1 MNSNQENVKTIYWV
15 AFCSLFKLIW
25 IELLINSCIG
35 QKKTLKRFVTTWESI
50 FSIFCYFQELSSTFA
65 RLCHL
70 VDETTTEM
78 RENMT
83 HIERTLK
90 QLQEVTSKSKDLRG
104 KASGLESKFQLF
116 DQSYLRDNCEW
127 NNENTPHESFCDWNK
142 TECVIKVQLI

>member
-1 MNSNQENVKTIYWV
+1 
-15 AFCSLFKLIW
+15 
-25 IELLINSCIG
+25 
-35 QKKTLKRFVTTWESI
+35 
-50 FSIFCYFQELSSTFA
+50 
-65 RLCHL
+65 LCHL

-116 DQSYLRDNCEW
+116 DQSYLRDNCE
-127 NNENTPHESFCDWNK
+127 
-142 TECVIKVQLI
+142 